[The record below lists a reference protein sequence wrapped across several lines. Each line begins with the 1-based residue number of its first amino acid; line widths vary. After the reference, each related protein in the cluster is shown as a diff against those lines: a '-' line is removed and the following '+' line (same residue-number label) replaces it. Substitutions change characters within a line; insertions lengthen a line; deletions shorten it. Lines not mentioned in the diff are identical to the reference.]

1 MEKTKV
7 VLPGKS
13 KLRSVYRL
21 LNTIDVGFIITV
33 VSCGKLWFSLDQAMH
48 MEVINN
54 HLSVLAFI
62 KQENQ
67 YSIRSPKSTDRQLPV
82 AIPPG
87 INQLLGSNV
96 GSSHHRYICICHN
109 SSHNIL
115 QYSVL
120 SSKPNRCKRSGPARL
135 YISQQ
140 FRKWTS
146 LP

>member
-1 MEKTKV
+1 
-7 VLPGKS
+7 
-13 KLRSVYRL
+13 
-21 LNTIDVGFIITV
+21 
-33 VSCGKLWFSLDQAMH
+33 MH

-54 HLSVLAFI
+54 HLSVLAVT

-115 QYSVL
+115 NTRYYHPS
-120 SSKPNRCKRSGPARL
+120 PSGVNAL
-135 YISQQ
+135 AQQ
-140 FRKWTS
+140 DCTFHNNFVNEPVCLKLGYWTYAFRRQTQPQS
-146 LP
+146 H